1 MTAPDNTIKPLLQD
15 DELSSKYSDIEHDN
29 DNDDSPQAKTMKSS
43 EAQTPRKL
51 VALYN
56 AIFFFA
62 MLAHELALEA
72 VSSKFPDLESLAS
85 SVTLFQFGFC
95 FILPFVISR
104 GKVCRTFPTSFQQV
118 LPYVRLSFLVF
129 GATGLATQSLKYVS
143 YPTKV
148 VFKSAKLIPTM
159 VVSTLVYRNKKFTP
173 LEYFA
178 AFLICLGAAG
188 YSYNGGGGGG
198 GSSGSGSG
206 SDNDTSYYGIGLLII
221 SIMCDAIV
229 PNFQQQLMASPTA
242 NNSNSTLPKVH
253 GQGISGSGLSADA
266 VMINTNT
273 VGFAMILVGMLISG
287 SLKDAVSTAVL
298 DPRLLVYLVSVG
310 LGLSTAV
317 LAYTKLIKASGP
329 VMAVAVA
336 TLRKV
341 VTMLLSYIIF
351 PKPILSIHVFSGL
364 LVLAGVVIST
374 FCRRGRR

>member
-1 MTAPDNTIKPLLQD
+1 MPLHHNHSNPSTGLDSGIDTAISAAFGGLQ
-15 DELSSKYSDIEHDN
+15 
-29 DNDDSPQAKTMKSS
+29 
-43 EAQTPRKL
+43 
-51 VALYN
+51 
-56 AIFFFA
+56 
-62 MLAHELALEA
+62 
-72 VSSKFPDLESLAS
+72 
-85 SVTLFQFGFC
+85 
-95 FILPFVISR
+95 LPSTASR
-104 GKVCRTFPTSFQQV
+104 G
-118 LPYVRLSFLVF
+118 
-129 GATGLATQSLKYVS
+129 TG
-143 YPTKV
+143 
-148 VFKSAKLIPTM
+148 
-159 VVSTLVYRNKKFTP
+159 
-173 LEYFA
+173 
-178 AFLICLGAAG
+178 G
-188 YSYNGGGGGG
+188 GGGGGG

-329 VMAVAVA
+329 VVAVAVA